1 MGKIAL
7 GRGLEA
13 LIPTG
18 PQEAGAIKGE
28 VRRLP
33 LDSIGPNP
41 YQPRKAFDP
50 EKLAELAES
59 FKSRGMLQPILVKR
73 EGVGYLLVA
82 GERRFR
88 AAKLAGLNVVPAMV
102 LEDLE
107 QTDMLQIA
115 LIENLQREDLN
126 PLETAQAYQALID
139 DCGLTQAQLADRV
152 GKNRASVANT
162 LRLLSLP
169 QNIKQL
175 IAEGKLSE
183 GHARAILSVSD
194 PMMRERIAT
203 RIISETLTVRQ
214 AEEMTRHGKRR
225 RLQIRRKPPAVE
237 EAEAF
242 LKQTLGTAVRIIP
255 GLKKGRIEIE
265 YYGDDDL
272 NRLLELIGK
281 VS

>member
-18 PQEAGAIKGE
+18 PQESIAAKGDLK
-28 VRRLP
+28 RLP
-33 LDSIGPNP
+33 LDQIGPNP
-41 YQPRKAFDP
+41 YQPRKTFDP
-50 EKLAELAES
+50 DKLAELAES

-73 EGVGYLLVA
+73 DAAGYLLVA

-88 AAKLAGLNVVPAMV
+88 AAKMAGLTTVPALI
-102 LEDLE
+102 LEDID
-107 QTDMLQIA
+107 QTEMLQIA

-126 PLETAQAYQALID
+126 PIETAQAYQSLID
-139 DCGLTQAQLADRV
+139 DCHVTQAQLAERV
-152 GKNRASVANT
+152 GKNRTSVANT

-169 QNIKQL
+169 QNIRQL
-175 IAEGKLSE
+175 LAEGKLTE
-183 GHARAILSVSD
+183 GHARAILSVTD
-194 PMMRERIAT
+194 PLMRDRIAQ
-203 RIISETLTVRQ
+203 RIITETLSVRQ
-214 AEEMTRHGKRR
+214 AEDMSRQTKRR
-225 RLQIRRKPPAVE
+225 RLTVKRKSPAIE
-237 EAEAF
+237 DAETF

-272 NRLLELIGK
+272 NRLLELLGK